1 MPNPQ
6 SGDWDTRVRIWQCQA
21 RGDNIMATQR
31 LFETHVGEEG
41 YPKYVPDRD
50 TISKIR
56 SELFTLLERL
66 PEMLPSL
73 PPEVQAY
80 VVNERPDLKDKV
92 RFVDLH
98 AEDVCAYQDY
108 ILKVTGQPYR
118 NRDGVLV
125 VTTDM
130 LGRLR
135 GSSS

>member
-1 MPNPQ
+1 
-6 SGDWDTRVRIWQCQA
+6 
-21 RGDNIMATQR
+21 MATQR

-41 YPKYVPDRD
+41 YPTYVPNRD

-56 SELFTLLERL
+56 GELFTLLERL
-66 PEMLPSL
+66 PEMLPNL
-73 PPEVQAY
+73 PPEVQTY
-80 VVNERPDLKDKV
+80 VVNERPDLKDMV

-98 AEDVCAYQDY
+98 AEDVCSYQDY

-118 NRDGVLV
+118 NRHGVLI

-135 GSSS
+135 RSSS